1 MVELSNKVTKDE
13 WVRFKVLHSRYLAK
27 KKSKTRLAIVT
38 FCLLAAIISG
48 TVLFQRVED
57 QLINVVASF
66 PFPIRVRRGIAMDIL
81 LDRFLLTG
89 LFFLFFLNELF
100 QRYKYLFPWYVGKQV
115 TDWEEEFFESHVC
128 LTEDAIWSY
137 SIDMDVRVKWDQ
149 LKEVFQSEEVIT
161 LFARDGQRI
170 VISKGSLTERR
181 LKLVEERLSRCFKG
195 EIIEL

>member
-1 MVELSNKVTKDE
+1 MVELSNKVTREE
-13 WVRFKVLHSRYLAK
+13 WVRFKVLHSRYLEK

-66 PFPIRVRRGIAMDIL
+66 PSPIRVRRGIAMDIL

-137 SIDMDVRVKWDQ
+137 SIGMDVRVK
-149 LKEVFQSEEVIT
+149 
-161 LFARDGQRI
+161 
-170 VISKGSLTERR
+170 
-181 LKLVEERLSRCFKG
+181 
-195 EIIEL
+195 